1 MGRWLVVMLV
11 VAGSLSVWGVN
22 ALGQAPAA
30 VEPYTIPVHVDEVSV
45 TFNAVDEKDK
55 VIEDLQLTD
64 LRVVDNGKKA
74 KRLISLR
81 KQSDLPLRVG
91 IVVDTSGS
99 MRQSLWRTRRIA
111 AALSTKILRHQSDRA
126 FVMRFD
132 FSTLVKQD
140 WTDESAA
147 LDDGVQRVAEDAAS
161 RLGGTALY
169 DTVYTACR
177 DKFGKELASG
187 PETANFILLFTD
199 GIDNRSHAL
208 MEDVIDICQ
217 QTHTAIYIFAN
228 DAKAFHD
235 AGQKVLQELAAK
247 SGGRIFYDN
256 GKNEVV
262 SDLRLI
268 ERDLR
273 NKYVVVYKPGGFK
286 ADGSFHK
293 IKLDCPKRTAF
304 IFTRTG
310 YYARR

>member
-1 MGRWLVVMLV
+1 MGRLLVAVLM
-11 VAGSLSVWGVN
+11 VAGSLG
-22 ALGQAPAA
+22 ALCVGAVGQAPVAR
-30 VEPYTIPVHVDEVSV
+30 EPYTIPVHVDEVSV
-45 TFNAVDEKDK
+45 TFNALDEKDK
-55 VIEDLQLTD
+55 VIEDLQLSD
-64 LRVVDNGKKA
+64 LRVVDNGKKM
-74 KRLISLR
+74 KRMISLR

-99 MRQSLWRTRRIA
+99 MRTSLWRTRRIA
-111 AALSTKILRHQSDRA
+111 AALSAKILRHQSDQA

-132 FSTLVKQD
+132 FGSLVKQD
-140 WTDESAA
+140 WTDDSAA
-147 LDDGVQRVAEDAAS
+147 LDSGVQRVAEDAAS
-161 RLGGTALY
+161 RMGGTALY

-228 DAKAFHD
+228 GEKTFRD
-235 AGQKVLQELAAK
+235 AGQKVLQEFAAK

-262 SDLRLI
+262 SNLRLI

-273 NKYVVVYKPGGFK
+273 NKYVVVYKPEGFK